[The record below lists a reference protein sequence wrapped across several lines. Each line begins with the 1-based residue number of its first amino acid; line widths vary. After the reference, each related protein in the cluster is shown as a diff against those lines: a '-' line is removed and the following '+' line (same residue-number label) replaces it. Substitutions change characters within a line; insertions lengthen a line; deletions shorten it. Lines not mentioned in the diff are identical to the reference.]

1 MKGHPQ
7 FPEITIYKKQTNKKM
22 TIKPLLNTS
31 KWEQCHRRA
40 QCWRLTLLMQQ
51 WKIRISEKPPRAYIH
66 ICCVTTG
73 YVFFS
78 KVWRHRVR
86 LGLWEL
92 EPFKE
97 ILFKARSIT
106 ANTSISWLKSL
117 KWWHSMWRGTCFTM
131 SVCRFLPAT
140 GSLHGQFQAASQFPQ
155 WKLS

>member
-22 TIKPLLNTS
+22 TIKTLLNTS

-40 QCWRLTLLMQQ
+40 QHWRLTLLLQQ
-51 WKIRISEKPPRAYIH
+51 WKIRISEKRLGHTYIFVVWPLGM
-66 ICCVTTG
+66 C
-73 YVFFS
+73 FFP

-140 GSLHGQFQAASQFPQ
+140 GSLHGQFQAASQFSQ